1 MERTDKT
8 WIQWQRRRKNS
19 DTTYLFDLNG
29 KEDDAYK
36 KKQKNVKGQ
45 QTIKKLVSNISTQTF
60 TKKFF
65 QENMNT
71 FASLT
76 KPSMKTRKLY
86 IPFQP
91 GKRQVKDAKY

>member
-1 MERTDKT
+1 MVEKKEKFST
-8 WIQWQRRRKNS
+8 N
-19 DTTYLFDLNG
+19 LFNLNG
-29 KEDDAYK
+29 KENDAYK

-45 QTIKKLVSNISTQTF
+45 QTIKKLVSDISTQTF
-60 TKKFF
+60 TKNFF

-91 GKRQVKDAKY
+91 GKR